1 MNIQLIVNGVDLNK
15 VKTDLNWQLNEENV
29 RALCSA
35 VKDAFPLV
43 VATYDGLNFQIT
55 YNDCTI
61 LTAIKTEMLF
71 KVYVY
76 NCMRQ
81 DLPYMVESECCKEA
95 WSSICE
101 HLLQTRLNN
110 ILEPIHVLGVIENRV
125 NMAKSEK

>member
-15 VKTDLNWQLNEENV
+15 VKTDLNWQLNEHNV
-29 RALCSA
+29 RALCGT

-43 VATYDGLNFQIT
+43 EASTDGMSFQLT
-55 YNDCTI
+55 YNGCTFLI
-61 LTAIKTEMLF
+61 AVKTEMMF

-81 DLPYMVESECCKEA
+81 DLPYMVEAECCKEA

-125 NMAKSEK
+125 NMANSQK